1 MTCRDTPPTHRWLLP
16 AMTLGLILGV
26 MLGRGAE
33 SWLPPLVALA
43 AALLAACLFPG
54 RRRVLALILASAALG
69 ALVTWHEN
77 HPALP
82 AEGEYAVCG
91 VVLDELLAA
100 DDPDRIVTRLG
111 DVTLNGTPLSGDA
124 WWTSYLSADET
135 LPDWLRPGTRVT
147 FTAEAYHPQGRS
159 NPHGYDF
166 RQALLQDGII
176 LGLYGHDDLALAAE
190 PAGLQGRLAALR
202 HRLTME
208 LMRVLGDEPGAL
220 AAAMLLGTGDY
231 LPGEDYLAFKRL
243 GIVHILSVSGY
254 HVGVLAMLLGGLLA
268 PMGLPRRLRA
278 GLLGV
283 LLILYALL
291 TGANPP
297 VIRAGLLLMLRE
309 AGKLRQ
315 HRNLPLHLLCLAA
328 ACQLLFNPMQ
338 LFGASFQLTYG
349 AMLGLILVYPRLRG
363 AFASTRPW
371 AGWLWKGLAASISV
385 QLGLLPAQ
393 MYWFGSFIPVALV
406 LNIFVTA
413 LASFIMAL
421 YWLMLALLPVPLV
434 REAFG
439 AATGLMTRWMLAVI
453 RFLAEVLG
461 HSVRTPSANV
471 LTVLGWALLLLGL
484 SVLVK
489 PHRERLRRTLSL
501 AGACLIA
508 LSCVRLPNT
517 GTYWLQ
523 FSDGEAD
530 AGLLHDRSAVILVD
544 TGENAFTAA
553 DYLQSRC
560 LSVDMLILTHLHID
574 HAGGIAGLV
583 NGSIPVRTC
592 ALPEGALTAGDL
604 DEEVLI
610 LLRQLAETGTQFV
623 PLSRGDVITTPS
635 GTLTVLWPQ
644 AGTVRPGMA
653 ANDTCLALRAD
664 ILGTSMLLAS
674 DLTNR
679 YEMYAAVP
687 ADILKAAHHG
697 SSESTSPAFLEAVSP
712 QAILLSCGTDE
723 REAAFIPRAGDTP
736 VYSTHSSGAVTIRF
750 TENAFTVETFLPS
763 PP

>member
-1 MTCRDTPPTHRWLLP
+1 MTRRATPPALRWLLP
-16 AMTLGLILGV
+16 VMTLGLILGV

-33 SWLPPLVALA
+33 SWLPPLAALSA
-43 AALLAACLFPG
+43 SLLAACLFPG
-54 RRRVLALILASAALG
+54 RRRVLALILAFAALG
-69 ALVTWHEN
+69 TLVTWHAN
-77 HPALP
+77 HPDLP
-82 AEGEYAVCG
+82 AEGEYVVSG
-91 VVLDELLAA
+91 VVLDELLSA
-100 DDPDRIVTRLG
+100 DDPGRIVTRLG

-124 WWTSYLSADET
+124 WWTSYLNADET
-135 LPDWLRPGTRVT
+135 LPDWLSPGLRVA
-147 FTAEAYHPQGRS
+147 FIAEAYHPQGRS
-159 NPHGYDF
+159 NPNGYDF
-166 RQALLQDGII
+166 RESLLQDGII
-176 LGLYGHDDLALAAE
+176 LGLYGHDGLQPAAE

-208 LMRVLGDEPGAL
+208 MMRVMGDEAGAL
-220 AAAMLLGTGDY
+220 AAAMLLGTKEY
-231 LPGEDYLAFKRL
+231 LPGEDYLAFKGL
-243 GIVHILSVSGY
+243 GILHILSVSGF
-254 HVGVLAMLLGGLLA
+254 HVGVLALLLGGLLA
-268 PMGLPRRLRA
+268 PLGLPRKVRA
-278 GLLGV
+278 GVLGV
-283 LLILYALL
+283 VLILYAIL

-309 AGKLRQ
+309 AGKIRQ

-349 AMLGLILVYPRLRG
+349 AMLGLLLVYPRLRG
-363 AFASTRPW
+363 AFVSTRPW
-371 AGWLWKGLAASISV
+371 VSWLWKGLAASIAV

-393 MYWFGSFIPVALV
+393 MYWFGSFTPVALV

-413 LASFIMAL
+413 LASFVMAL
-421 YWLMLALLPVPLV
+421 YWLALALLPVPLV

-471 LTVLGWALLLLGL
+471 LTVIGWALLLLGL
-484 SVLVK
+484 SVLLK
-489 PHRERLRRTLSL
+489 PRRALLRRML
-501 AGACLIA
+501 ALCGACMIA

-523 FSDGEAD
+523 LSDGEAD
-530 AGLLHDRSAVILVD
+530 AGLLHDKNAVILVD
-544 TGENAFTAA
+544 AGENAFTAA

-583 NGSIPVRTC
+583 NGNIPVRTC
-592 ALPEGALTAGDL
+592 ALPDGALTAGDL

-610 LLRQLAETGTQFV
+610 LLRQLAETGTEFV
-623 PLSRGDVITTPS
+623 TLSRGDVITTPS
-635 GTLTVLWPQ
+635 GMLTVLWPQ
-644 AGTVRPGMA
+644 AGTVRPGQS

-664 ILGTSMLLAS
+664 ILGTSMLLAA
-674 DLTNR
+674 DLTSR

-697 SSESTSPAFLEAVSP
+697 SGESTSPAFLEAVGP
-712 QAILLSCGTDE
+712 QAILLSCGTE
-723 REAAFIPRAGDTP
+723 NREAAFIPCAGDIP
-736 VYSTHSSGAVTIRF
+736 VYSTHSSGGITVRF
-750 TENAFTVETFLPS
+750 TENAFTVETFLPR
-763 PP
+763 